1 MEAEFEVDLPGGNYA
16 LGDER
21 PMSFGGVSL
30 GVARIVKIEPIVYGV
45 RLTFTL
51 PRAALDL
58 LNSEPEPLDP
68 DAPERVVRLS
78 AHVGAGDPH
87 PT

>member
-1 MEAEFEVDLPGGNYA
+1 MEAEFVTDVPGGSYA

-58 LNSEPEPLDP
+58 MELPAAPAQP
-68 DAPERVVRLS
+68 DHVLRLS
-78 AHVGAGDPH
+78 AHVGAGH
-87 PT
+87 